1 MLCAHRQF
9 ASLGNMVESRD
20 RLLHS
25 RAPIPVY
32 ILGRFC
38 SYMNIHYTPTLQN
51 IHYTTYIPTLIK
63 LHLAA
68 GHNSGCTRFWPL
80 RAAARST
87 HERGGTG
94 HRTMVETRVVHE
106 YQ

>member
-1 MLCAHRQF
+1 MHDYL
-9 ASLGNMVESRD
+9 
-20 RLLHS
+20 
-25 RAPIPVY
+25 VY
-32 ILGRFC
+32 HAKARTEGI
-38 SYMNIHYTPTLQN
+38 NIFQYTRVGLIDKIMQ
-51 IHYTTYIPTLIK
+51 YIYYIY
-63 LHLAA
+63 
-68 GHNSGCTRFWPL
+68 TRFWPL

>member
-1 MLCAHRQF
+1 MQVVGLY
-9 ASLGNMVESRD
+9 LPLKKIYMYGVYESNR
-20 RLLHS
+20 
-25 RAPIPVY
+25 VY
-32 ILGRFC
+32 M
-38 SYMNIHYTPTLQN
+38 Y
-51 IHYTTYIPTLIK
+51 
-63 LHLAA
+63 
-68 GHNSGCTRFWPL
+68 TRFWPL